1 VISGTAIA
9 PGIQKKSG
17 AAPILE
23 HNSAFT
29 NKTHI
34 AREILSYL
42 AEHPDAQDTLE
53 GIVEWWLLERKIINQ
68 TTTVKAVINILI
80 SEGWVIDSIGRDSR
94 VHYRINSDKYNEMME
109 EIAGRR
115 DSKAETGNQN
125 I

>member
-1 VISGTAIA
+1 LH
-9 PGIQKKSG
+9 QEFKNKSG